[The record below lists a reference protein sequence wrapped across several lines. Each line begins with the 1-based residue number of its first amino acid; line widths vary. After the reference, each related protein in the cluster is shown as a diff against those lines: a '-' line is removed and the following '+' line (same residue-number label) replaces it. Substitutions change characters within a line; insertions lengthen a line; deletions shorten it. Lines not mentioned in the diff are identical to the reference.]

1 MSPARSS
8 APKKAKSRSSATAAT
23 PLKLSHRLAAI
34 LRHRIASGELNH
46 GDKLPAEA
54 DLLREFK
61 VSRPT
66 LREALRV
73 VEAEGL
79 IELGRGARFG
89 ATVSGPSIDVAARY
103 GGLYLAVQRTTL
115 GEVHQVRT
123 LLEPSLVRMLA
134 VAASRTSIRLLR
146 ECVEVERLALQLDDL
161 ATTVSALNAFHRQ
174 LVRLS
179 NNHALNLLAGILE
192 AFPAKAYA
200 QLLESGN
207 QAAIAAFR
215 DRTVRSVRAHAELVE
230 FIAAGDEIKAENFW
244 RQYQLETAQ
253 YLERAGLA
261 KLRVRLPESG
271 E

>member
-1 MSPARSS
+1 MAR
-8 APKKAKSRSSATAAT
+8 ARPTAAARAASPT
-23 PLKLSHRLAAI
+23 KLAHRLAAV
-34 LRHRIASGELNH
+34 LRRRIAEGDLNH
-46 GDKLPAEA
+46 GDQLPAEA

-73 VEAEGL
+73 IESEGL

-89 ATVSGPSIDVAARY
+89 AKVSGPSIDVAARY
-103 GGLYLAVQRTTL
+103 GGLYLAVQRATL

-134 VAASRTSIRLLR
+134 HNPSRAHLRVLR

-179 NNHALNLLAGILE
+179 HNHALSLLAGILE
-192 AFPAKAYA
+192 GFPAKAYA
-200 QLLESGN
+200 QLLESGTR
-207 QAAIAAFR
+207 AAINAFR
-215 DRTVRSVRAHAELVE
+215 ERTARSVRAHAELVE
-230 FIAAGDEIKAENFW
+230 LIAAGEEAKAENFW
-244 RQYQLETAQ
+244 RQYQLDTAD

-261 KLRVRLPESG
+261 KLRVGLPDAED
-271 E
+271 